1 MLDHF
6 EKGWN
11 NGNKEFLTRA
21 VGLFCLKLT
30 QVFYFRPEIPFL
42 GKFGPKN

>member
-11 NGNKEFLTRA
+11 NLNKEFLNRA
-21 VGLFCLKLT
+21 VDLFCLKLT